1 MSRRILPSAASRR
14 WAALAARWPWLAAQT
29 AGHPLAG
36 PLDRVCLDCS
46 VATLRGARD
55 AREAWGVVSRD
66 PLALT
71 PEGVSW
77 FARWQSC
84 RQVYRVDPEVARELS
99 VQGLDGELP
108 VMALSM
114 LPYPIVYIDSPVALG
129 EDVARG
135 FVAWV
140 APSGHERDELYLAF
154 LSSGGDEW
162 RTSLPLVAG
171 TTLSGAAATMSAEAE
186 AAAMAVGVSSPEP
199 GAEGLAERLAPALNL
214 LLYVNSRE
222 GDAEVVWSPPSGGRG
237 QRPGPRT
244 NPETVRA
251 LGARMG
257 RAIGAARR
265 SSAVTGAGCGG
276 TVSPH
281 IRRAHW
287 QHYWVG
293 PRKGRDD
300 GRHGDGLV
308 LRWVPPVYVL
318 GGGSAAEVVHEG

>member
-1 MSRRILPSAASRR
+1 MSRRVPPSAASRR

-46 VATLRGARD
+46 VATLGGARD
-55 AREAWGVVSRD
+55 VREAWGAVSRD

-71 PEGVSW
+71 PEVVAW

-99 VQGLDGELP
+99 AHGLDGELP
-108 VMALSM
+108 VAALSM
-114 LPYPIVYIDSPVALG
+114 LPYPVVYVDSPVALG

-140 APSGHERDELYLAF
+140 APSEHGRDELYLAF
-154 LSSGGDEW
+154 VSPDGGEW
-162 RTSLPLVAG
+162 RTSVPLVAG
-171 TTLSGAAATMSAEAE
+171 TTLAGAAATMSAEAE
-186 AAAMAVGVSSPEP
+186 TAARAVGVASPEP
-199 GAEGLAERLAPALNL
+199 DAEGLAERLAPALNL

-222 GDAEVVWSPPSGGRG
+222 ADAEVVYAPPAGGRG

-244 NPETVRA
+244 NPETVRL

-257 RAIGAARR
+257 RAIGEARR
-265 SSAVTGAGCGG
+265 ASASGARGRG
-276 TVSPH
+276 VSPSPH
-281 IRRAHW
+281 VRRAHW

-318 GGGSAAEVVHEG
+318 GGGPADEVVHEG